1 MNLLTNYFNL
11 KGLHLF
17 VGIVVFNLLL
27 IWLSKTLLINE
38 VVFYNAFSSQLTY
51 DRSLQLFESM
61 KRLSW
66 ITYAFTPLILLI
78 KFSMITFVIYTGA
91 FFYNVKTKISLGSIF
106 KIVIA
111 SELVFVIAGFIKF
124 LWFYLFAGNYNLNDL
139 GFFYPLSLINFFNKS
154 ELSKVWIYP
163 FQTINLFHLLYILF
177 LSFGLSKTCS
187 IEKSYSDKIV
197 LSSYIPALVIW
208 VALIIFLTIDISV

>member
-1 MNLLTNYFNL
+1 MNLLTNYFSL

-17 VGIVVFNLLL
+17 VGIVVLNLLL

-66 ITYAFTPLILLI
+66 ISYVFAPLILLI
-78 KFSMITFVIYTGA
+78 KFSMIAFVIYIGA

-111 SELVFVIAGFIKF
+111 SELVFVFAGLIKF
-124 LWFYLFAGNYNLNDL
+124 FWFYFFAGNYNFNDL
-139 GFFYPLSLINFFNKS
+139 GFFYPLSLVNFFNKS

-197 LSSYIPALVIW
+197 LSSYLPALVIW